1 MESETLGSNG
11 RDADNAVEVR
21 EGVKS
26 PSPVNL
32 SDENENDSEN
42 NEKPK
47 KKSIIVWQCLNPEC
61 TNTNKTMLRYCH
73 LYLPSLCLIN
83 PLNSG
88 QLLVMPCLIT
98 EWKVIARRKER

>member
-11 RDADNAVEVR
+11 SDADNAVEVNA
-21 EGVKS
+21 
-26 PSPVNL
+26 VNL

-42 NEKPK
+42 NEKHK

-98 EWKVIARRKER
+98 EWK

>member
-11 RDADNAVEVR
+11 SDAAADNAVEVR

-32 SDENENDSEN
+32 SDKNENDSEN

-61 TNTNKTMLRYCH
+61 TNTNKAMLRYCRLH
-73 LYLPSLCLIN
+73 LPSLFLIN

-98 EWKVIARRKER
+98 EFIFVFI

>member
-1 MESETLGSNG
+1 MESETLGSKG
-11 RDADNAVEVR
+11 SDAENAVEVR

-61 TNTNKTMLRYCH
+61 TNTNKAMLRYCRLH
-73 LYLPSLCLIN
+73 LPLLFLIN
-83 PLNSG
+83 PL
-88 QLLVMPCLIT
+88 L
-98 EWKVIARRKER
+98 